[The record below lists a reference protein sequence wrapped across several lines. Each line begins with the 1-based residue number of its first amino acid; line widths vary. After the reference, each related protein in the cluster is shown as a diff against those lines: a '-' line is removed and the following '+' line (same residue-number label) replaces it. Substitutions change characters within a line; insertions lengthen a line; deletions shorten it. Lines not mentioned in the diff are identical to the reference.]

1 MKKTVKKDSR
11 YKEKYHKPYMI
22 EKFKEYIN
30 KNSSQYPTFE
40 NLYLSNNWNKNNI
53 YKILKSEADAEKT
66 EDTLTF
72 WFMKLKEKQKKGI
85 LEKLYTN
92 KSVQGLIFL
101 AKYCHGIGIE
111 KENGEET
118 GGAGELDFK
127 IALLKHDIELFFRL
141 AGKDN
146 IDINKKFIHLEGGR
160 AGGKSEQAAR
170 YVILKALERSTNG
183 SLLCGREIQKSIE
196 TSVKPLLER
205 IIKSYS
211 LENYFNITQKE
222 IVCKHNNVRIIFMGL
237 KEASS
242 DASDTLKSTDLLFLA
257 WIEEAQS
264 ISELSLEKLI
274 PTAARVEGYQI
285 IFTYNRHRQSTIIY
299 DYFFNDSITAERKA
313 MIQHININYYD
324 NKFNSKE
331 VIDLAE
337 LDKASNLKKWKYIW
351 NGEPQTEFDGALWT
365 YEEIKDLNLNMPYDK
380 DNYVR
385 RIIATDPA
393 ASSKDF
399 NNEYGITVLGI
410 THQGYV
416 HLIADESGHFTAS
429 EYAKAVVKAY
439 FTYECEAV
447 VYEENQGGDHIAN
460 TLLSESKNIRLI
472 PVRARQSKYL
482 RALPVANLCS
492 QGKIYFLKS
501 FPKLEN
507 QMLLLTIQG
516 YQGEAGES
524 PDRLDS
530 FVWGC
535 YELLDLKDINSI
547 DVYFKK
553 IWFNIPDFEIK
564 PVNKA
569 AYFSY
574 KGVKSI
580 YIRLDYFYIRNGLE
594 YTPHYYLKDI
604 KVFDTNEAGKKAKE
618 YIDNADMIIAFDNE
632 NIDFT
637 DIGIDNI
644 HRIEIEKKSL
654 TEYASYAMPYIQK
667 NMIYIDKAIENIII
681 DNVCQYN
688 PEEVKENEILESIL
702 ELIYYEYE
710 GEKH

>member
-1 MKKTVKKDSR
+1 M
-11 YKEKYHKPYMI
+11 
-22 EKFKEYIN
+22 
-30 KNSSQYPTFE
+30 
-40 NLYLSNNWNKNNI
+40 
-53 YKILKSEADAEKT
+53 
-66 EDTLTF
+66 
-72 WFMKLKEKQKKGI
+72 
-85 LEKLYTN
+85 
-92 KSVQGLIFL
+92 
-101 AKYCHGIGIE
+101 
-111 KENGEET
+111 
-118 GGAGELDFK
+118 
-127 IALLKHDIELFFRL
+127 
-141 AGKDN
+141 
-146 IDINKKFIHLEGGR
+146 
-160 AGGKSEQAAR
+160 
-170 YVILKALERSTNG
+170 
-183 SLLCGREIQKSIE
+183 
-196 TSVKPLLER
+196 
-205 IIKSYS
+205 
-211 LENYFNITQKE
+211 
-222 IVCKHNNVRIIFMGL
+222 
-237 KEASS
+237 
-242 DASDTLKSTDLLFLA
+242 
-257 WIEEAQS
+257 
-264 ISELSLEKLI
+264 
-274 PTAARVEGYQI
+274 
-285 IFTYNRHRQSTIIY
+285 
-299 DYFFNDSITAERKA
+299 
-313 MIQHININYYD
+313 
-324 NKFNSKE
+324 
-331 VIDLAE
+331 
-337 LDKASNLKKWKYIW
+337 
-351 NGEPQTEFDGALWT
+351 
-365 YEEIKDLNLNMPYDK
+365 
-380 DNYVR
+380 
-385 RIIATDPA
+385 
-393 ASSKDF
+393 
-399 NNEYGITVLGI
+399 LGI

-710 GEKH
+710 GEKY